1 MWFKRLVGFEEI
13 NANQVRENILLEG
26 EYLTSKINGKK
37 YRHGRLSIPTLYELR
52 NRLADLEEY
61 NDEIAISELV
71 GNVRTLHIENENA
84 TFQAA
89 SQFNLLEM
97 ASPHVSPE
105 SGVDIYENDY
115 TQGPA
120 CAITCGAGTV
130 YRNYF
135 VKLKDQ
141 IGQSRSNQ
149 VDCLN
154 DIGEYFDNNNSHLW
168 KMENGYAFATRE
180 GLKNISEH
188 IEKLSVIEYE
198 ELKSKLRV
206 GIHFNTEVTV
216 HEQNHLVTQVYCSAL
231 PIRYSS
237 IETNEWEAFARLILE
252 GTYESTFYAALQN
265 YKETGNKNLFLTLV
279 GGGVFGNPIDW
290 ILESIEKSVIK
301 FRNTPLEVK
310 IVSYGGSKEKV
321 RNFLNSLNDKSH

>member
-1 MWFKRLVGFEEI
+1 MWFKRSVGFEEE
-13 NANQVRENILLEG
+13 NSNQVRENILLEG
-26 EYLTSKINGKK
+26 EYLKSKINGKK
-37 YRHGRLSIPTLYELR
+37 YRHGKLTIPTLNELR
-52 NRLADLEEY
+52 NNSRNLEEY
-61 NDEIAISELV
+61 NHKITISELV
-71 GNVRTLHIENENA
+71 GNVRMLHKENENA

-120 CAITCGAGTV
+120 CAITCGAGTI

-135 VKLKDQ
+135 VNLENQ
-141 IGQSRSNQ
+141 IGQSRFNQ
-149 VDCLN
+149 VDCLK
-154 DIGEYFDNNNSHLW
+154 DIGEYFGNENAYFW

-180 GLKNISEH
+180 GLKSISEH
-188 IEKLSVIEYE
+188 IKNLKAVEYE

-206 GIHFNTEVTV
+206 GIQSNTEITV
-216 HEQNHLVTQVYCSAL
+216 NEEKQLVSQVYCSAL
-231 PIRYSS
+231 PIRY
-237 IETNEWEAFARLILE
+237 TNIDTHEWETFAKLILE
-252 GTYESTFYAALQN
+252 GTYEATFYAALQN
-265 YKETGNKNLFLTLV
+265 YEETGNKNLFLTLV

-290 ILESIEKSVIK
+290 ILEAIGKSIIK
-301 FRNTPLEVK
+301 FKSTPLEVK

-321 RNFLNSLNDKSH
+321 RNFLNSLKK